1 MDAFALALVLSY
13 AYLVGSVPS
22 AYLIGRAVKGVDL
35 RSVGSG
41 TLGAS
46 NVFYNV
52 GRFWIVPVGVFD
64 IFVKGLSP
72 VYLAR
77 ALDLPVEAQAVGG
90 LLAVVGHNWP
100 LFLGFKGGRGVAP
113 TVGALLALGRLE
125 LALFI
130 VIAVA
135 GWRLT
140 NSSAVWALA
149 AFASLPLSAFFFF
162 ARHPAVVI
170 LMLGL
175 FVVAV
180 VKRLLG
186 NERGEGVPLPRL
198 LLNRLLFDRD
208 VRDHGSWVRRNA
220 PPPESDRESRAPRNA
235 PPPESA

>member
-1 MDAFALALVLSY
+1 MDDALPTALVLLY

-22 AYLIGRAVKGVDL
+22 AYLVGRVVKGVDL
-35 RSVGSG
+35 RKVGSG

-64 IFVKGLSP
+64 IFVKGLSS
-72 VYLAR
+72 VYVAR
-77 ALDLPVEAQAVGG
+77 AFGLPIEAQAAAG
-90 LLAVVGHNWP
+90 LLGVVGHNWP

-130 VIAVA
+130 VIAVS
-135 GWRLT
+135 GWRFT
-140 NSSAVWALA
+140 NSSAVWALV
-149 AFASLPLSAFFFF
+149 AFASLPLSALYFD
-162 ARHPAVVI
+162 RPIAVALLMVGLLAIAVI
-170 LMLGL
+170 
-175 FVVAV
+175 
-180 VKRLLG
+180 KRLLG

-208 VRDHGSWVRRNA
+208 VADHQAWVLRNA
-220 PPPESDRESRAPRNA
+220 ADQDAPARRGPRPTENA
-235 PPPESA
+235 

>member
-22 AYLIGRAVKGVDL
+22 AYVVGRAVKGVDL
-35 RSVGSG
+35 RGVGSG

-77 ALDLPVEAQAVGG
+77 ALDLPVDAQAAGG

-149 AFASLPLSAFFFF
+149 AFASLPLSAFFFG
-162 ARHPAVVI
+162 RPPAVAL

-175 FVVAV
+175 LMIAV

-208 VRDHGSWVRRNA
+208 VRDHQSWVRRNA
-220 PPPESDRESRAPRNA
+220 PPA
-235 PPPESA
+235 ESA

>member
-1 MDAFALALVLSY
+1 MDAFALVLVLSY

-22 AYLIGRAVKGVDL
+22 AYVVGRAVKGVDL

-77 ALDLPVEAQAVGG
+77 ALDLPVDAQAAGG

-149 AFASLPLSAFFFF
+149 AFASLPLSALYFG
-162 ARHPAVVI
+162 RPPAVAL

-175 FVVAV
+175 LAIAV

-186 NERGEGVPLPRL
+186 NERGEGVPLARL

-208 VRDHGSWVRRNA
+208 VRDHQSWVRRNV
-220 PPPESDRESRAPRNA
+220 PPT
-235 PPPESA
+235 ESA

>member
-1 MDAFALALVLSY
+1 MDAFALVLVLSY

-22 AYLIGRAVKGVDL
+22 AYIVGRAVKGVDL

-77 ALDLPVEAQAVGG
+77 ALDLPVDAQAAGG

-149 AFASLPLSAFFFF
+149 AFASLPLSALYFD
-162 ARHPAVVI
+162 RPPAVAL

-175 FVVAV
+175 LAIAV

-186 NERGEGVPLPRL
+186 NERGEGVPLSRL

-208 VRDHGSWVRRNA
+208 VRDHQSWVRRNA
-220 PPPESDRESRAPRNA
+220 PPT
-235 PPPESA
+235 ESA

>member
-1 MDAFALALVLSY
+1 M
-13 AYLVGSVPS
+13 
-22 AYLIGRAVKGVDL
+22 
-35 RSVGSG
+35 
-41 TLGAS
+41 
-46 NVFYNV
+46 
-52 GRFWIVPVGVFD
+52 
-64 IFVKGLSP
+64 
-72 VYLAR
+72 
-77 ALDLPVEAQAVGG
+77 EAQAAGG

-149 AFASLPLSAFFFF
+149 AFASLPLSAVLFG
-162 ARHPAVVI
+162 RHPAVVI
-170 LMLGL
+170 LMVGL
-175 FVVAV
+175 FAVAV

-220 PPPESDRESRAPRNA
+220 PPT
-235 PPPESA
+235 ESA